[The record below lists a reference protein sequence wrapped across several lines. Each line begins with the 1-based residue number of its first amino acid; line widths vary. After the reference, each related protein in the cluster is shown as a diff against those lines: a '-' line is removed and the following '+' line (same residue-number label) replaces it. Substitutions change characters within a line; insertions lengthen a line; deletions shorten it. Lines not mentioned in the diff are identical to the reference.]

1 MGEGETVRVVAKFGP
16 HEGRY
21 MIHCHNLVHEDHD
34 MMSQFRVGPVKNPD
48 PNDPINA
55 DPAHD

>member
-1 MGEGETVRVVAKFGP
+1 
-16 HEGRY
+16 

-34 MMSQFRVGPVKNPD
+34 MMSQFRIGRDKGAYPDD

-55 DPAHD
+55 APAR